1 MRGEERTTRRSSRG
15 ISRRVRAPFVDE
27 HGVSV
32 IQRAIRLSGATRG
45 VRVVQAVYL
54 AALVLAVFASLAA
67 SPQDGQAA
75 AAQKP
80 VSPAAGSTAGAS
92 YVGADTCKTCHE
104 DIYNKSFAN
113 TKHAALLKEGK
124 HGCEDCHGP
133 GSLHVEGGGDS
144 TKIISFKSLSPRQVA
159 DRCMSCHQ
167 ANLENAHFGSSVHL
181 QAGVSCLSCHSPH
194 HATTP
199 TLLLLKSEPQLCY
212 SCHAQQKA
220 EFARPFK
227 HRVDVGL
234 VQCSDCHN
242 PHGTLA
248 QKQLR
253 ASAGGFDVCTKC
265 HTEKS
270 GPFVFEHV
278 PVKAEGCTSC
288 HTPHGSVNP
297 RLLRVA
303 NVNMLCLQCHSP
315 IAGRDIP
322 QIPSFHNQNAKYQAC
337 TMCHT
342 QIHGSNFDEFFFK

>member
-1 MRGEERTTRRSSRG
+1 M
-15 ISRRVRAPFVDE
+15 
-27 HGVSV
+27 
-32 IQRAIRLSGATRG
+32 QRAVRLAGATRG
-45 VRVVQAVYL
+45 LRVVQAVYL
-54 AALVLAVFASLAA
+54 VALALAVFASLAA

-75 AAQKP
+75 AGQKP
-80 VSPAAGSTAGAS
+80 VSPAAGGSTAGAT

-133 GSLHVEGGGDS
+133 GSLHVEGGGDI

-234 VQCSDCHN
+234 GQCSDCHN

>member
-1 MRGEERTTRRSSRG
+1 MGTNSNAQLGAAQRYRVAHAVHVLVLLIFLGVVSALPAGAGAKQDATPGGAQAAPPAKAGDTT
-15 ISRRVRAPFVDE
+15 
-27 HGVSV
+27 
-32 IQRAIRLSGATRG
+32 GAT
-45 VRVVQAVYL
+45 
-54 AALVLAVFASLAA
+54 
-67 SPQDGQAA
+67 
-75 AAQKP
+75 
-80 VSPAAGSTAGAS
+80 

-113 TKHAALLKEGK
+113 TPHAALLKEGK

-133 GSLHVEGGGDS
+133 GSLHVESGGDI
-144 TKIISFKSLSPRQVA
+144 TKIISFKTLSPAQVSE
-159 DRCMSCHQ
+159 RCMTCHQ
-167 ANLENAHFGSSVHL
+167 ANLENSNFNNSMHK
-181 QAGVSCLSCHSPH
+181 QAGVSCISCHSPH
-194 HATTP
+194 HAAEP
-199 TLLLLKSEPQLCY
+199 EHLLVKNQPQLCY
-212 SCHAQQKA
+212 GCHAQQKA

-234 VQCSDCHN
+234 IQCSDCHN

-265 HTEKS
+265 HTEKA

-288 HTPHGSVNP
+288 HTPHGATNP
-297 RLLRVA
+297 RLLRVS
-303 NVNMLCLQCHSP
+303 NVNVLCLQCHSE

-322 QIPSFHNQNAKYQAC
+322 GTPSFHNQNAKYQAC

-342 QIHGSNFDEFFFK
+342 QIHGSNFSDVFFK